1 MEENKQNN
9 PQVDNDRNNNNSST
23 VNNDQRD
30 NNRRDNKQPNNPN
43 QPRNK
48 PKKQKQN
55 QVANKPQPGTK
66 VDTNLKVVE
75 QIEIEVPDPE
85 YDASEDVATLAD
97 IEAYAR
103 EAAEKRARKQQK
115 PAEISRDE
123 MEEVP
128 EVENPEGG
136 VDPYLDPDP
145 SLPWVK
151 FDDSPYLPRGCNH
164 CPKSY
169 VPIEESEMR
178 SCCKVGSHN
187 WMKGIRQPCAM
198 PFDCVEVRF
207 KNNRKDFYRL
217 PEGIDVSEGDV
228 VAVEGAPGHDVGI
241 VSLIGEA
248 CRIQMEK
255 KNVDPSNET
264 IKKLFRRAKT
274 TDIERW
280 TQAIMEEHNTLI
292 RTRAISEEL
301 GLVMKVNDVE
311 YQGDHSKA
319 IFYYTADERVDF
331 RSLIKVLAEEFHV
344 RVEMRQIGVRQEAG
358 KVGGIGTCGRELCC
372 STWLTNFKSVTTSVA
387 KAQQILPNPQKL
399 AGQCGK
405 LKCCLN
411 FEYEVYVDALKK
423 FPPANT
429 AIRFKKGLALYKKTD
444 VLRGIMWYAYE
455 GENDLYAIGADDVK
469 AIIEMNQR
477 QEYPECLEDFQKE
490 LMSTAALTSETS
502 EAEFERELKLLA
514 DTNDDNGTHNEEKPN
529 AKQGN
534 ERRGRNNGDR
544 NNGDRNNGDR
554 NNGDRRNAP
563 RNNDHRNNRDDRNDR
578 RSNREE
584 RPERRNDREECPER
598 RGEREERPERRNERE
613 ERPERRGE
621 RRGNNDRRTS
631 NRDR

>member
-1 MEENKQNN
+1 MEDNKQNN
-9 PQVDNDRNNNNSST
+9 TQVGDDRNKKQANANSPK
-23 VNNDQRD
+23 
-30 NNRRDNKQPNNPN
+30 NKQ
-43 QPRNK
+43 
-48 PKKQKQN
+48 KKQKQN
-55 QVANKPQPGTK
+55 PPAGRPEPGARR
-66 VDTNLKVVE
+66 DENLKVVE
-75 QIEIEVPDPE
+75 QIEINVPDPD
-85 YDASEDVATLAD
+85 YDESEDVATLAD
-97 IEAYAR
+97 IEAYTR
-103 EAAEKRARKQQK
+103 EAAEKRAHKQQR
-115 PAEISRDE
+115 PAS
-123 MEEVP
+123 VP
-128 EVENPEGG
+128 PDDKELNAELESLENQI
-136 VDPYLDPDP
+136 DPYLDPDP
-145 SLPWVK
+145 TLPWVK
-151 FDDSPYLPRGCNH
+151 FNNSPFLPRGCH
-164 CPKSY
+164 GCPKSY
-169 VPIEESEMR
+169 VPVTESEMR

-255 KNVDPSNET
+255 KHVDPANES
-264 IKKLFRRAKT
+264 IKKLFRRAKA
-274 TDIERW
+274 TDIDRW
-280 TQAIMEEHNTLI
+280 VHAIGEEHRTLI
-292 RTRAISEEL
+292 RTRAISEQL

-331 RSLIKVLAEEFHV
+331 RNLIKVLAEEFHV

-411 FEYEVYVDALKK
+411 YEYEVYADALKQ

-429 AIRFKKGLALYKKTD
+429 PIRFKKGLALYKKTD

-455 GENDLYAIGADDVK
+455 GENELYALAADDVK
-469 AIIEMNQR
+469 KIIEMNQR

-514 DTNDDNGTHNEEKPN
+514 DTGNDDTATAQSDAKP
-529 AKQGN
+529 
-534 ERRGRNNGDR
+534 
-544 NNGDRNNGDR
+544 
-554 NNGDRRNAP
+554 NGDRRRNGGDRQGDRRPKNGNP
-563 RNNDHRNNRDDRNDR
+563 RNGGER
-578 RSNREE
+578 RPVREE
-584 RPERRNDREECPER
+584 RPERRNDRTER
-598 RGEREERPERRNERE
+598 NDRPDRDARPERRND
-613 ERPERRGE
+613 RRGGD
-621 RRGNNDRRTS
+621 RDRRSS